1 MGIIPLILMAFKN
14 KQEEICQ
21 PIQMKTSSRLLSN
34 REIWEV
40 VLPEKKFQIVW

>member
-1 MGIIPLILMAFKN
+1 MALILMTYRN

-34 REIWEV
+34 GEISEV
-40 VLPEKKFQIVW
+40 VPPEKKLQIVSQN